1 MTERS
6 FTCEETSEP
15 FFLHCYVLL
24 SETNSSF
31 GSSEE
36 TALIF
41 GETAIHREG
50 PGKDLL
56 CTRGEQLLKFILMW
70 VVVANMCFLCQW
82 SQGEGRWWTRSWL
95 RDVFSP
101 VLFNVRFSYFPHLWN
116 HKVKQDCWKE
126 NWRITLHTVRHR
138 YSSSGNLVGKLLG
151 CSWELD
157 LHK

>member
-56 CTRGEQLLKFILMW
+56 CTRGEQLLKFILM
-70 VVVANMCFLCQW
+70 
-82 SQGEGRWWTRSWL
+82 
-95 RDVFSP
+95 
-101 VLFNVRFSYFPHLWN
+101 
-116 HKVKQDCWKE
+116 
-126 NWRITLHTVRHR
+126 
-138 YSSSGNLVGKLLG
+138 
-151 CSWELD
+151 
-157 LHK
+157 